1 MRKFLIL
8 VLVPLLLGACTTQK
22 QKNDVPALKK
32 FYHNTTSKYNGY
44 FNANEIMLA
53 SFAALD
59 AAHEDNFNKLLPI
72 YPYIEADN
80 PQLVGQE
87 LDKAIEKVTI
97 VANLHRQGEWVDD
110 CYLLIGQALFLKQ
123 DYEAAEEVLSYMVDE
138 FKPGKKPKATA
149 KKARPAT
156 AKERLKAQK
165 EAKQARKKRIKEQ
178 KKKKRER
185 SKQVKQARKA
195 RAKGKP
201 VPKPKSQE
209 DKIAAEENKRLEA
222 ERAKREAEEAEA
234 KKAAEEEDYFLK
246 KRPAYQ
252 EGVLWLA
259 KTLIERD
266 KYDAATRLIG
276 DLEKSPKTFSD
287 LRPQLEVLKA
297 YSAIKRTQF
306 AMAIEPLETAL
317 QMELP
322 REEET
327 RYRFIL
333 AQLYQ
338 MYGSEVKALEEYSR
352 VAKITTDYEMEFSA
366 RLNTTLSR
374 WTSGGGTA
382 AAAIADLEKMLK
394 DEKNIDFHDRIYF
407 AMAVVQ
413 LKAGMRE
420 AAIESLELALGSDKV
435 STAQQAEAY
444 FMLAELFFET
454 DDFVEA
460 KEFYDKALQ
469 AMPDTDERYRRV
481 ERFSKNLTEIARNLE
496 LIALQDSLLILAN
509 LSDEEKQARAF
520 AIKQKQ
526 DEERRQALA
535 RNASQTASLT
545 QDARTFQRGNPV
557 TTAGTGATPSSFFA
571 YDDRALKRGER
582 DFERKWGSISL
593 EDNWRRSAGR
603 QGVET
608 AELEAL
614 EESRPTA
621 ALTAE
626 EVSAL
631 LAGVPANESDKVA
644 AQFAIMQAMFTLG
657 QLYREILD
665 RSDKSVEILELLNER
680 FPGSSF
686 ELDSWYNL
694 YVAYLDMGDAA
705 KAQVYF
711 DKIVQK
717 YPASNYAQL
726 LQDPNYLT
734 DMQRAERELNAFYD
748 EAYADLMAGNFQQA
762 FDKSSAAPTKFGAQN
777 ILQPRF
783 ALVNA
788 MSMGNLKGK
797 EAYVQALRDLIDR
810 YPSTPEERQAREMLR
825 LLGEVSVVLPGGE
838 RPAAEKEAFVVEDEQ
853 LHYILITYSGTAN
866 VNDIRVMVSN
876 YNSKFHRNDNL
887 SDTPLFLGSN
897 PEDRI
902 PLIVLRRFKNKND
915 AMAYYYGVEKNK
927 GEFIKDGTTYELFPV
942 SQNNYRT
949 VLKQKSVAA
958 YREFLREEYLKK

>member
-1 MRKFLIL
+1 MRKIFIL
-8 VLVPLLLGACTTQK
+8 VFVSLLLGSCVTQK
-22 QKNDVPALKK
+22 QKDDVPALKK

-44 FNANEIMLA
+44 FNANEIMVA

-59 AAHEDNFNKLLPI
+59 AAHEDNFNKLLPL
-72 YPYIEADN
+72 YPYLEADN

-87 LDKAIEKVTI
+87 LDKAIEKVSI

-123 DYEAAEEVLSYMVDE
+123 DYEAAEEMLAYMIDE

-149 KKARPAT
+149 KPSRPST

-165 EAKQARKKRIKEQ
+165 VAKQARKKRIKEQ
-178 KKKKRER
+178 KKKKKER
-185 SKQVKQARKA
+185 DRQVKAARKA
-195 RAKGKP
+195 RQKGKP

-209 DKIAAEENKRLEA
+209 DKIAAEESKRLEA
-222 ERAKREAEEAEA
+222 ERAKREAEEAAA
-234 KKAAEEEDYFLK
+234 KKEAEEENYFLK

-252 EGVLWLA
+252 EGMLWLA
-259 KTLIERD
+259 KTMIERD

-276 DLEKSPKTFSD
+276 DLEKNPKTFSD
-287 LRPQLEVLKA
+287 LRPQIEVLKA
-297 YSAIKRTQF
+297 YSSIRRSQF
-306 AMAIEPLETAL
+306 AMAIQPLETAL

-327 RYRFIL
+327 RYRFVL

-338 MYGSEVKALEEYSR
+338 MTGSEAKALEEYSR
-352 VAKITTDYEMEFSA
+352 VARITTNYEMEFSA

-382 AAAIADLEKMLK
+382 ADAIADLEKMLK
-394 DEKNIDFHDRIYF
+394 DDKNIDFHDRIYF
-407 AMAVVQ
+407 ALAVIQ

-420 AAIESLELALGSDKV
+420 AAIASLEQALGSEKV

-460 KEFYDKALQ
+460 KNFYDKALQ
-469 AMPDTDERYRRV
+469 AMPDSDERYPRV

-496 LIALQDSLLILAN
+496 LITLQDSLLVLAN

-557 TTAGTGATPSSFFA
+557 TSAGTGATPSAFFA
-571 YDDRALKRGER
+571 YDDRSVKRGER
-582 DFERKWGSISL
+582 DFERKWGAIAL
-593 EDNWRRSAGR
+593 EDNWRRSASR
-603 QGVET
+603 MAT
-608 AELEAL
+608 AESETIVEEAA
-614 EESRPTA
+614 RPTA

-626 EVSAL
+626 EVNAL
-631 LAGVPANESDKVA
+631 LAGVPTSETDKVA

-665 RSDKSVEILELLNER
+665 RPDMAVEILEALNTR

-694 YVAYLDMGDAA
+694 YVACLDMRDAA
-705 KAQVYF
+705 KAKVYF
-711 DKIVQK
+711 DKIVGK

-748 EAYADLMAGNFQQA
+748 EAYSDLMAGNFQQA
-762 FDKSSAAPTKFGAQN
+762 FDKSSTAPTRFGAQN

-788 MSMGNLKGK
+788 MSLGNLKGK

-810 YPSTPEERQAREMLR
+810 YPSTAEERQAREMLR

-838 RPAAEKEAFVVEDEQ
+838 RPAAEKEAFVIEDEQ
-853 LHYILITYSGTAN
+853 LHYILITYSGKAN
-866 VNDIRVMVSN
+866 VNDVRVMVSD
-876 YNSKFHRNDNL
+876 YNNKFHRNDNL

-897 PEDRI
+897 PEERI

-927 GEFIKDGTTYELFPV
+927 GEFTKEGTTFELFPV

-958 YREFLREEYLKK
+958 YREFFREEYLKK